1 MPVLQKAHT
10 TYAAIVNAISSII
23 ITKRKRS
30 IFVAAM
36 CRVRRINDAAVWRQ
50 CQPARH
56 YYHGT
61 LCVCVYDDN
70 VSMDRLGN
78 LRHQETT
85 GRLSDI
91 TLWKQRHELHA
102 A

>member
-1 MPVLQKAHT
+1 
-10 TYAAIVNAISSII
+10 
-23 ITKRKRS
+23 
-30 IFVAAM
+30 M

-70 VSMDRLGN
+70 VSMDRLAICVTKKRRVNAGTSSGV
-78 LRHQETT
+78 LQHI
-85 GRLSDI
+85 RLSCKAKYKLAI
-91 TLWKQRHELHA
+91 SNA
-102 A
+102 YS